1 MPEADAV
8 KAVGK
13 HNQKFGSSTKNIVC
27 GDKLCSDV
35 KRDGKA
41 NQQSR
46 FQVGGVAQQGV
57 GNNDGKVTICHEGK
71 NTISVSGNAVSAHLE
86 HGDIRGACSD
96 DNNDQDET
104 EDSAV
109 NDQDETEVP
118 TEIIVTNKDLNGDGK

>member
-27 GDKLCSDV
+27 GDVLCSDI

-46 FQVGGVAQQGV
+46 FQVGGVVQQSVNPTFAVDTTISTILTIAYNEIWPVSPG
-57 GNNDGKVTICHEGK
+57 VTI
-71 NTISVSGNAVSAHLE
+71 TIKSDTLDTHSAGVYNSGTIPNA
-86 HGDIRGACSD
+86 GTI
-96 DNNDQDET
+96 
-104 EDSAV
+104 
-109 NDQDETEVP
+109 
-118 TEIIVTNKDLNGDGK
+118 TNYGT